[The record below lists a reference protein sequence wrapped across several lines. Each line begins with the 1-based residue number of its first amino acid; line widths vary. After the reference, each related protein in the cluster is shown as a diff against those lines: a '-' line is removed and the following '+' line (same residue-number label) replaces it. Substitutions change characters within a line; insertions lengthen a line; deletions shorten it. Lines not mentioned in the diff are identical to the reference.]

1 MVTHSVHPNHPMI
14 KQLHFIL
21 IFGGDLVNGFYLP
34 ALNADTFNLDEQM
47 NVTGTNTF
55 LEEVVVKGNVYLVG
69 LNGSYFEVPVNLFDN
84 YHISGF
90 WIFDGETTFTNNL
103 YITG

>member
-1 MVTHSVHPNHPMI
+1 MI

-21 IFGGDLVNGFYLP
+21 IFGADLVNGFYLP

-90 WIFDGETTFTNNL
+90 WIFDGETAFTNNL